1 MGFSCVLADEMGL
14 GKTIQAIGM
23 IGFLKEYLD
32 ISRPILIVCP
42 NSVVS
47 NWNKELKK
55 WLPSSKAEILYAWKE
70 HREDILDNIV
80 KKNNF
85 DIIITSY
92 EGVNI
97 CLKELKKINWSY
109 LIVDEAHR
117 LKNDQSLL
125 SKNLRTLNT
134 KSKLL
139 LTGTPL

>member
-23 IGFLKEYLD
+23 IAFLKEYLD

-70 HREDILDNIV
+70 QREDILDNIV

>member
-55 WLPSSKAEILYAWKE
+55 WLPSSKAEILYA
-70 HREDILDNIV
+70 
-80 KKNNF
+80 
-85 DIIITSY
+85 
-92 EGVNI
+92 
-97 CLKELKKINWSY
+97 
-109 LIVDEAHR
+109 
-117 LKNDQSLL
+117 
-125 SKNLRTLNT
+125 
-134 KSKLL
+134 
-139 LTGTPL
+139 